1 MQLQLTL
8 LSVNGTVIDYAP
20 LSNAQLTNMVKSL
33 HLIPSEREHLAETF
47 ANVDGFA
54 VKDHHQIFHPS
65 TQLRPAINPARTH
78 WEEDADSEE
87 ADNSE
92 AALDKRYVR
101 CKIKRCSINTE
112 CVDVDCVVCVI
123 AHNMSARY
131 CHHGDF

>member
-20 LSNAQLTNMVKSL
+20 LSNAQLTNMVNSL
-33 HLIPSEREHLAETF
+33 Y
-47 ANVDGFA
+47 
-54 VKDHHQIFHPS
+54 HHQIFHPS